1 LDLAEF
7 PVSQRHQR
15 TEAQSTQLHPPKQ
28 RRRFIITDIAI
39 TDIAITDMAIMDI
52 GITDIAIAGGVMAI
66 ASAAGK
72 CYYVETAVF
81 GACFDG
87 PNRLAAIATD

>member
-7 PVSQRHQR
+7 PLSQRHQR

-39 TDIAITDMAIMDI
+39 TDI
-52 GITDIAIAGGVMAI
+52 GITDIGIAGGVMAI

-72 CYYVETAVF
+72 CYYSEAAVF
-81 GACFDG
+81 GAWLDG
-87 PNRLAAIATD
+87 PNRLGCHAIATA

>member
-1 LDLAEF
+1 
-7 PVSQRHQR
+7 
-15 TEAQSTQLHPPKQ
+15 
-28 RRRFIITDIAI
+28 
-39 TDIAITDMAIMDI
+39 MAIMDI

-72 CYYVETAVF
+72 CYYAEAAVF

-87 PNRLAAIATD
+87 PNRLAAMSLT

>member
-7 PVSQRHQR
+7 PLSQRHQR

-39 TDIAITDMAIMDI
+39 TDIAITD
-52 GITDIAIAGGVMAI
+52 IAIAGGVMAI

-72 CYYVETAVF
+72 CYYAEAAVF

-87 PNRLAAIATD
+87 PNRLAAIATA